1 MQEKKQGDGA
11 SKSTPVSIS
20 DCASTV
26 NATTSAK
33 DQGEIILGPRM
44 YI

>member
-26 NATTSAK
+26 NATTSGGIK
-33 DQGEIILGPRM
+33 RTKVR
-44 YI
+44 